1 MNTVKI
7 GWIGLGKIGI
17 PMSQQLIR
25 AGYPLSVYNRS
36 KDKEEGFKT
45 QGIGT
50 AASPALLL
58 NDTDLV
64 FVMVSDDKAIS
75 DIFNGEEGL
84 LAAKT
89 SGKVIINMSTV
100 SPAISKEMALACKAQ
115 GNHYLDAPVSGS
127 VKQAED
133 AMLVIM
139 VGGEIEPFEK
149 AKPIL
154 EKMGKL
160 VMLVGDTGAG
170 NAAKLAINT
179 LLGIVAQGLAETV
192 TLAQQNGIEAEALI
206 TLISNSALGSPF
218 IKIKGDA
225 IINNNYQAAFALK
238 HIAKDL
244 RLAKDLGLATP
255 LGETAYQTY
264 QAAEAAFGEEDIIA
278 VMKQVG
284 KGENQ

>member
-1 MNTVKI
+1 MNTVKT
-7 GWIGLGKIGI
+7 GWIGLGKMGV
-17 PMSQQLIR
+17 PMSQQLVK

-36 KDKEEGFKT
+36 KDKEEAFKA
-45 QGIGT
+45 QGIGI

-58 NDTDLV
+58 SAADVV
-64 FVMVSDDKAIS
+64 FIMVSDDKAIS
-75 DIFNGEEGL
+75 DIFNGDEGL
-84 LAAKT
+84 LAAKV
-89 SGKVIINMSTV
+89 SGKIIINMSTV
-100 SPAISKEMALACKAQ
+100 SPAISKEMAAACKEQ

-139 VGGEIEPFEK
+139 AGGEVGAFEQ

-160 VMLVGDTGAG
+160 VMLVGGTGAG

-192 TLAQQNGIEAEALI
+192 ILAQQNGIEAEAL
-206 TLISNSALGSPF
+206 TMLISNSALGSPF

-225 IINNNYQAAFALK
+225 IVNNNYHTAFALK

-264 QAAEAAFGEEDIIA
+264 QDAEAAFGEEDIIA

-284 KGENQ
+284 KE